1 MRVVI
6 GVFYFFLLFVCFVLF
21 LGSKPNL
28 SCSGES
34 MGLQLLRLDFGADL
48 LSLKISVEHGPDFPP
63 GIPVK
68 NIV

>member
-1 MRVVI
+1 M
-6 GVFYFFLLFVCFVLF
+6 FFCFFFCSFVLF

-34 MGLQLLRLDFGADL
+34 MGLQLIRLDFGADL